1 MMMMTLVSVGDF
13 FRMWIYIYIYSTVA
27 AAAGSSRHTIHSP
40 STFSSQ
46 LYHTHIKDIEHY
58 PKHEIL
64 PSPSSSS
71 RYDPREIVRIH
82 DITDLVDD
90 EHEHNNNISNSDDED
105 DEEINAPPRHNSL
118 HAGTSARV
126 VGGRIDNSSRRDRHR
141 ISSSTS
147 NVGNT
152 KSSAI
157 HSSSSSSW
165 FSSII
170 QNRQIHCPSLGGRR
184 WWVLDLSNLDISRQQ
199 VILLVSLVGIIT
211 VASVGIGYAVV
222 GPNLNGNVAV
232 LAPPLSDESHVVEGE
247 VIVVDAEKEQGVVEI
262 VGEEVMDNSSLTSGE
277 GNEHELF
284 QIAEQVVTACA
295 ESNLDVDMSACQS
308 LCHAR
313 MCCFENESDRYSCV
327 DDVWKH
333 CVVYAACAN
342 LLDEFPMEN
351 GNGGRGRRRNR

>member
-1 MMMMTLVSVGDF
+1 MITLIPLND
-13 FRMWIYIYIYSTVA
+13 IYSIYQLTDIKSV
-27 AAAGSSRHTIHSP
+27 P
-40 STFSSQ
+40 SEIYNSGFFSVTS
-46 LYHTHIKDIEHY
+46 T
-58 PKHEIL
+58 
-64 PSPSSSS
+64 
-71 RYDPREIVRIH
+71 
-82 DITDLVDD
+82 DD
-90 EHEHNNNISNSDDED
+90 EIS
-105 DEEINAPPRHNSL
+105 
-118 HAGTSARV
+118 V
-126 VGGRIDNSSRRDRHR
+126 VTNCKTKFPDL
-141 ISSSTS
+141 
-147 NVGNT
+147 
-152 KSSAI
+152 KSSEGWKCFRVEGI
-157 HSSSSSSW
+157 
-165 FSSII
+165 
-170 QNRQIHCPSLGGRR
+170 
-184 WWVLDLSNLDISRQQ
+184 LDF
-199 VILLVSLVGIIT
+199 SLVGIIT

-232 LAPPLSDESHVVEGE
+232 LAPPLSDESHDVEGE